1 MGDMP
6 RARLGDYHIGISTP
20 RRNPSFNNILE
31 HQRSSIR
38 DLIKDWG
45 GQQIAFI
52 EPEGESRVT
61 RDIWVTPSTLQVCLK
76 LTHKTKFIVLH
87 GVTQKQV
94 RNHNNGG
101 LWIQETY
108 KLNVTIL
115 QEHIAARLEEECL
128 AKEDPT
134 KLGAGAC

>member
-6 RARLGDYHIGISTP
+6 RARLGEYHIGISTP
-20 RRNPSFNNILE
+20 GCNPSFNKILE
-31 HQRSSIR
+31 HQQSAIR
-38 DLIKDWG
+38 DLIEDWG

-52 EPEGESRVT
+52 KVM
-61 RDIWVTPSTLQVCLK
+61 PSTLQECLQ

-87 GVTQKQV
+87 GVTQEQV
-94 RNHNNGG
+94 RNHNNSG

-108 KLNVTIL
+108 KLNATVL
-115 QEHIAARLEEECL
+115 QEHRAARLEEECL

-134 KLGAGAC
+134 KLGVGAC